1 MTMTRL
7 KTRDYHGDLR
17 KKLEKG
23 FLVYQEERVGKDWI
37 GRTLRCHD
45 NFEGV
50 YREISSE
57 PEAKWNYRNGR
68 SEVVGKRLTGTHGRS
83 YGFQDEYETSNREG
97 DWGHIL
103 LRKRQICSADP

>member
-1 MTMTRL
+1 MTVTRL

-68 SEVVGKRLTGTHGRS
+68 SEVVEK
-83 YGFQDEYETSNREG
+83 D
-97 DWGHIL
+97 
-103 LRKRQICSADP
+103 